1 MQINQKEF
9 FVIEKAIPR
18 PGIEPR
24 YRFLSLYNACTGPWT
39 SKERAEEQ
47 GREHTRIIKMMH
59 GGE

>member
-1 MQINQKEF
+1 MQINPKEF
-9 FVIEKAIPR
+9 FVIEKTSSFT
-18 PGIEPR
+18 GTEPR
-24 YRFLSLYNACTGPWT
+24 YRFLSLYNACAGPWT